1 MFKNLAERKKRSQED
16 IVRLEAEITELH
28 ATHEVG
34 FLYMFWTVFAFS
46 VLRFLAGCRTRQ
58 LNQALPFYVLV

>member
-1 MFKNLAERKKRSQED
+1 MLYWCVFVFKNLAERKKRSQED

-34 FLYMFWTVFAFS
+34 FLYMFWTVLPS
-46 VLRFLAGCRTRQ
+46 VCSVSWLDVVQGE
-58 LNQALPFYVLV
+58 